1 MKVDQKEKRVNYHE
15 SAKSGIRHND
25 GGQEQENEKLDAD
38 CADLMD
44 TNKLNHSS
52 TLVDTETGSTI

>member
-25 GGQEQENEKLDAD
+25 GGQEHEKR
-38 CADLMD
+38 
-44 TNKLNHSS
+44 KI
-52 TLVDTETGSTI
+52 GR